1 MLFFWQICR
10 SFIVMCI
17 PFFTV
22 FYSSNLEWWKLKLNT
37 WSKMSLESIQ
47 YTQNSIRKKEWQERE
62 TTRTSPQFRSIYL
75 VFLISGLVANS
86 LYVSVTV
93 TMLAILVFTF
103 NPRTGKK
110 KYGSIRFYSVFWLF
124 FSFFSIIPYD
134 ENIRKYWM
142 NLFWKSFY
150 LWSIYL
156 CYIKYEAQAAII
168 LGILFLTSAILHWCW
183 LHFLRNCIA
192 LVAWLFSNNTIVNT
206 WVFFSSDWHFVL
218 EDSLVFETLQNYFK
232 DGLKAIILHVYWNS
246 R

>member
-103 NPRTGKK
+103 NPRTEKK
-110 KYGSIRFYSVFWLF
+110 KYMGLSDSILF
-124 FSFFSIIPYD
+124 FDFFFLFFYYPIWW
-134 ENIRKYWM
+134 KYQKIL
-142 NLFWKSFY
+142 NEFVLKIFLFM
-150 LWSIYL
+150 IYL
-156 CYIKYEAQAAII
+156 FMLYKIWS
-168 LGILFLTSAILHWCW
+168 TSCNNPWDSFSHISN
-183 LHFLRNCIA
+183 FA
-192 LVAWLFSNNTIVNT
+192 LVLASLFEKLYCPRCMTFQQQYYSKYLSLFFVWLTFCSR
-206 WVFFSSDWHFVL
+206 
-218 EDSLVFETLQNYFK
+218 
-232 DGLKAIILHVYWNS
+232 GLIGVWNITELF
-246 R
+246 